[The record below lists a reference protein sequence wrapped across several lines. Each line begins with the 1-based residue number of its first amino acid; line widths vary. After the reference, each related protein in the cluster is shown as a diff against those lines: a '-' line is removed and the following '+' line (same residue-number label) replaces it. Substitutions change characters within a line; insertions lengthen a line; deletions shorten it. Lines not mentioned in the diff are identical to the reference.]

1 MKQMIIEGNNILSG
15 TIEIGGA
22 KNSAV
27 ALIPASILANGTSVI
42 ENVPNISD
50 RDALL
55 DILNILNCESNLKQ
69 DKLTIDTTKL
79 KNSVI
84 EESLSSRMRASYYF
98 MGALLGREKFVEI
111 YIPGGCNIGTRPIDI
126 HLDGFRALGANIT
139 IEGNKYTLKADKLIG
154 TDIYLKFP
162 SVGATINIIL
172 AAVLAE
178 GKTIIHNAAKE
189 IEIVNVVDY
198 LITMG
203 ANIEGAGTN
212 EITITGV
219 NELHGGKISVLPDR
233 IEAGT
238 YIILGALCGK
248 DLKISNIIPEHL
260 EALTSKLKEMG
271 VNLIINKDNIIVN
284 KVNELKPINIKTLI
298 YPGFPTDIG
307 QPMSVLLTKG
317 NGTSLFEETIWENR
331 MGHVPSLNKMGAN
344 IKVNGMNAIING
356 PTKLKGC
363 EVIATDLRGGAALVI
378 AGLAAEGTTIITDVE
393 HILRGYENIKGKL
406 TNVGAKIE
414 LKEISCS
421 ILYFF

>member
-27 ALIPASILANGTSVI
+27 ALIPASILANGASVI

-55 DILNILNCESNLKQ
+55 DILNILNCESNLEQ

-79 KNSVI
+79 KNAVI

-139 IEGNKYTLKADKLIG
+139 IEGNKYTLKADKLQG

-162 SVGATINIIL
+162 SVGATINIMF

-178 GKTIIHNAAKE
+178 GTTIIHNAAKE
-189 IEIVNVVDY
+189 IEIVNIADY

-203 ANIEGAGTN
+203 ANIKGAGTD
-212 EITITGV
+212 EIIITGV
-219 NELHGGKISVLPDR
+219 PKLQGGKISVLPDR

-248 DLKISNIIPEHL
+248 DLKINNIIPEHL
-260 EALTSKLKEMG
+260 EALTSKLQEMG
-271 VNLIINKDNIIVN
+271 VDLIINKDNIIIN

-307 QPMSVLLTKG
+307 QPMSVLLTQG
-317 NGTSLFEETIWENR
+317 NGDRKS
-331 MGHVPSLNKMGAN
+331 V
-344 IKVNGMNAIING
+344 V
-356 PTKLKGC
+356 
-363 EVIATDLRGGAALVI
+363 
-378 AGLAAEGTTIITDVE
+378 
-393 HILRGYENIKGKL
+393 
-406 TNVGAKIE
+406 
-414 LKEISCS
+414 
-421 ILYFF
+421 

>member
-15 TIEIGGA
+15 TIAIGGA

-55 DILNILNCESNLKQ
+55 DILNILNCESNLEQ

-189 IEIVNVVDY
+189 IEIVNIVDY

-414 LKEISCS
+414 LKEI
-421 ILYFF
+421 

>member
-55 DILNILNCESNLKQ
+55 DILNILNCESNLEQ
-69 DKLTIDTTKL
+69 DKLTIDSTKL
-79 KNSVI
+79 KNAVI

-139 IEGNKYTLKADKLIG
+139 IEGNKYTLKADKLQG

-162 SVGATINIIL
+162 SVGATINIMF

-178 GKTIIHNAAKE
+178 GTTIIHNAAKE
-189 IEIVNVVDY
+189 IEIANIADY

-203 ANIEGAGTN
+203 ANIIGAGTD
-212 EITITGV
+212 EIIITGV
-219 NELHGGKISVLPDR
+219 QKLQGGEISVLPDR

-248 DLKISNIIPEHL
+248 DLKINNIIPEHL
-260 EALTSKLKEMG
+260 EALTSKLQEMG
-271 VNLIINKDNIIVN
+271 IDLIINKDNIIIN
-284 KVNELKPINIKTLI
+284 KVDKLKPINVKTLI

-307 QPMSVLLTKG
+307 QPMSVLLTQG
-317 NGTSLFEETIWENR
+317 NGKSLFEETIWENR

-344 IKVNGMNAIING
+344 IKVNGMSAIIEG
-356 PTKLKGC
+356 PAKLKGC
-363 EVIATDLRGGAALVI
+363 EVVATDLRGGAALVL
-378 AGLAAEGTTIITDVE
+378 AGLTAEGTTIITDVE
-393 HILRGYENIKGKL
+393 HILRGYENIEEKL
-406 TNVGAKIE
+406 TNIGAKIE
-414 LKEISCS
+414 LKEI
-421 ILYFF
+421 